1 MKIITI
7 ILILSLIPLVSAIYP
22 GEIESIDLSDQM
34 EVYTNYTIIGNT
46 SPINVSI
53 NNLIATITIP
63 TDYYPGSFEIKFNGY
78 KSDNKVE
85 YVYRDGGSSGSSRT
99 KTETVYLTADNDK
112 YIIKEVPTYIN
123 NETIKTLTN
132 DKIIEIN
139 KPFYKNIWFYALI
152 LSILIIIIFIIRE
165 LNG

>member
-78 KSDNKVE
+78 KSEKEVE
-85 YVYRDGGSSGSSRT
+85 YVYRDGGSGGSSS
-99 KTETVYLTADNDK
+99 KTETVYLIADNDK
-112 YIIKEVPTYIN
+112 YILKEVPTYIN